1 MKCPV
6 CGNTESKVID
16 SRPTDSEIRR
26 RRECTSCGR
35 RFTTYEVHEKVPL
48 IVIKKNGTK
57 QFFDRSKI
65 LNGLDKAC
73 YKRSMITPAD
83 MERIITEIEVD
94 LRNSFQTEVHTSE
107 IGRRVLEKLRDIDEV
122 SYVRYASVYRNFNDI
137 ESFMQELKSMKKKED

>member
-6 CGNTESKVID
+6 CGDVNSKVID
-16 SRPTDSEIRR
+16 SRPSDSEIRR
-26 RRECTSCGR
+26 RRECLSCGR

-48 IVIKKNGTK
+48 IVIKKNGTR
-57 QFFDRSKI
+57 QIFDRSKI

-73 YKRSMITPAD
+73 YKRSMITLED

-107 IGRRVLEKLRDIDEV
+107 IGSRVLEKLRDIDEV

-137 ESFMQELKSMKKKED
+137 ESFMEELRQMRKK

>member
-6 CGNTESKVID
+6 CGNINSKVID

-26 RRECTSCGR
+26 RRECLSCGR
-35 RFTTYEVHEKVPL
+35 RFTTYEIHEQVP
-48 IVIKKNGTK
+48 IVVIKKDGSK

-65 LNGLDKAC
+65 LKGLDKAC
-73 YKRSMITPAD
+73 YKRSMITLED
-83 MERIITEIEVD
+83 MERITTEIEVD

-107 IGRRVLEKLRDIDEV
+107 IGRRVLEKLRDIDVV

-137 ESFMQELKSMKKKED
+137 ESFMQELNAMKKNTD

>member
-6 CGNTESKVID
+6 CGNTVSKVID

-26 RRECTSCGR
+26 RRECLSCGR
-35 RFTTYEVHEKVPL
+35 RFTTYEVHEKVPI
-48 IVIKKNGTK
+48 IVIKKNGTR
-57 QFFDRSKI
+57 QIFDRSKI

-73 YKRSMITPAD
+73 YKRSMITVED

-94 LRNSFQTEVHTSE
+94 LRNSFQTEVHTAE

-137 ESFMQELKSMKKKED
+137 ESFMQELNAMKKETK

>member
-6 CGNTESKVID
+6 CGETNSKVID

-26 RRECTSCGR
+26 RRECMSCGR

-57 QFFDRSKI
+57 QIFDRSKI
-65 LNGLDKAC
+65 LSGLDKAC
-73 YKRSMITPAD
+73 YKRSMITLED

-94 LRNSFQTEVHTSE
+94 LRNAFQTEVHTSE

-137 ESFMQELKSMKKKED
+137 ESFMQELRDMKKESK